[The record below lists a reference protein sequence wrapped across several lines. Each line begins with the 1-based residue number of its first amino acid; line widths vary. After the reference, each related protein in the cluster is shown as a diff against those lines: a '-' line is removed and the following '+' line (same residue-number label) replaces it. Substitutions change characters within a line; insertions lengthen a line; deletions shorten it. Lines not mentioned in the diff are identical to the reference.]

1 MHKLVILIEPL
12 QDYDA
17 FEESW
22 PQFLHMAE
30 SMPGLR
36 RESTSRVDG
45 VLYGRYHCTIIHE
58 LYFDSLADIQEAMKS
73 AEGRATGELLQK
85 MTGGH
90 MTLLYADHKEDNLEN
105 ILKFRKQEADDSAED
120 TGAD

>member
-22 PQFLHMAE
+22 PQFLHTAE

-58 LYFDSLADIQEAMKS
+58 LYFDSLADIQEAMRS
-73 AEGRATGELLQK
+73 PE
-85 MTGGH
+85 
-90 MTLLYADHKEDNLEN
+90 YADHKEDDLEN